1 MEHFAFLCAAYSII
15 FAVIFL
21 YVVFIGRRQRRLEAQ
36 IDSAEAQLKEF
47 REKLDAPR
55 SA

>member
-21 YVVFIGRRQRRLEAQ
+21 YLILLGRRQRRIEEQ
-36 IDSAEAQLKEF
+36 ISTTEAQLKEV
-47 REKLDAPR
+47 REKLSAP
-55 SA
+55 

>member
-1 MEHFAFLCAAYSII
+1 MEHFGFLCAAYSII

-36 IDSAEAQLKEF
+36 ISAAELQLKEL
-47 REKLDAPR
+47 RDRLAAP
-55 SA
+55 